1 MASLPRSLARL
12 SAGVALGTS
21 VAACLLSTP
30 ASAASAPSTCNTT
43 TDGISVVLAS
53 QSGSTLGPACVTQQ
67 GNVLIIVLPSNTPGT
82 TPQTQPVA
90 TVQPGTSLINTPAT
104 SLINT
109 PATSLVNTPA
119 TPTTTTSLIT
129 PTPPI
134 AQEGNMSAVVDP
146 RINSYAKRQAIRD
159 QYRGQI
165 DEVTFNDELG
175 DGVPVETAL
184 ADAIA
189 AYNHP
194 HP

>member
-90 TVQPGTSLINTPAT
+90 TVQPGTSL
-104 SLINT
+104 
-109 PATSLVNTPA
+109 VNTPA

>member
-12 SAGVALGTS
+12 CGGVALGTS
-21 VAACLLSTP
+21 VAACLLSTT
-30 ASAASAPSTCNTT
+30 ASAAAAPSTCNTT
-43 TDGISVVLAS
+43 ADGISVVLAS
-53 QSGSTLGPACVTQQ
+53 QSGGTVGPACVTQQ
-67 GNVLIIVLPSNTPGT
+67 GNVLIIVLPSSTPGT
-82 TPQTQPVA
+82 TPQTQPA
-90 TVQPGTSLINTPAT
+90 STVQPAT

-109 PATSLVNTPA
+109 PATPTA
-119 TPTTTTSLIT
+119 TTTLIA
-129 PTPPI
+129 PTNLGAP
-134 AQEGNMSAVVDP
+134 EGNMSAVVDP

>member
-1 MASLPRSLARL
+1 MASLPRSLVRL

-104 SLINT
+104 SL
-109 PATSLVNTPA
+109 VNTPA
-119 TPTTTTSLIT
+119 MLTTTTSLIT